1 MKKCVKCN
9 EEIPEKSYYCN
20 KCGEK
25 QPVEEKVEIKE
36 DSVEEAK
43 EAEVIDIGYR
53 ALRIT
58 SLFYFGLGMIYV
70 PRAVLNGCGD
80 TGFAMINGITEVICR
95 ILYSEILTRI
105 PAIGFWGVWITTGF
119 TWGTTAIVCIIRYK
133 RGKWKTK
140 AIAKK

>member
-1 MKKCVKCN
+1 
-9 EEIPEKSYYCN
+9 
-20 KCGEK
+20 
-25 QPVEEKVEIKE
+25 
-36 DSVEEAK
+36 
-43 EAEVIDIGYR
+43 
-53 ALRIT
+53 
-58 SLFYFGLGMIYV
+58 MIYV

-105 PAIGFWGVWITTGF
+105 PVIGFWGVWITTGF